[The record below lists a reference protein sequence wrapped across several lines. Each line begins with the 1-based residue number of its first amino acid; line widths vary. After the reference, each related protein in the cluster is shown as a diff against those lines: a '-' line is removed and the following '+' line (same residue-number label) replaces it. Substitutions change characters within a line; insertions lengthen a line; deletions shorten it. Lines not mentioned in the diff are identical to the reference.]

1 MSYTTDLKWNHMAL
15 CGRRWLEA
23 QTLNLDEYLAG
34 SGLMSERDHL
44 NIEIEICIIPNHY
57 LYVEM

>member
-1 MSYTTDLKWNHMAL
+1 MEPKCN
-15 CGRRWLEA
+15 CRRRWPA
-23 QTLNLDEYLAG
+23 QTLNLNEDLAG

-44 NIEIEICIIPNHY
+44 NIEIVAALICIMPTLY